1 MNSTNNETSKWIPT
15 ELIPY
20 VVLNILGMLI
30 GVFGEKELFH
40 FNLIGALFFFLKK
53 T

>member
-1 MNSTNNETSKWIPT
+1 MNSTNNEQRMVPT